1 MIASIPTL
9 LPAYGRDYKNKA
21 AILADLNGDKDFLI
35 SGINWSF
42 KCLTTDN
49 CALINRE
56 QLLMERISSVV
67 VRYKNQRSVT
77 SFKLTKEG
85 VFK

>member
-21 AILADLNGDKDFLI
+21 TILADLNGDKDFLI
-35 SGINWSF
+35 SGINS
-42 KCLTTDN
+42 
-49 CALINRE
+49 ALINRE
-56 QLLMERISSVV
+56 QLLMERVSSVV

>member
-9 LPAYGRDYKNKA
+9 LPAYGRDYKNKE

-35 SGINWSF
+35 SGISS
-42 KCLTTDN
+42 
-49 CALINRE
+49 ALINRE
-56 QLLMERISSVV
+56 QLLQERISSVV

-77 SFKLTKEG
+77 SFKLSKDGE
-85 VFK
+85 FK

>member
-1 MIASIPTL
+1 MIATIPTL

-35 SGINWSF
+35 SGISS
-42 KCLTTDN
+42 
-49 CALINRE
+49 ALINRE
-56 QLLMERISSVV
+56 QLLQERISSVV

-77 SFKLTKEG
+77 SFKLSKDGE
-85 VFK
+85 FK